1 MAQSPS
7 WLGLDSNFTCYSRWG
22 CRHKSTRNT
31 LITKQQNCTCRISVE
46 MYLHGFLS
54 QIMGMREVC
63 LMLLEFFRL
72 DWLRS

>member
-1 MAQSPS
+1 
-7 WLGLDSNFTCYSRWG
+7 
-22 CRHKSTRNT
+22 
-31 LITKQQNCTCRISVE
+31 